1 MRLVSACL
9 PIIFLVSPGCSIGD
23 GATGRASSASPLAT
37 EDDLLEFLTLELEQA
52 RRRISSVVYE
62 YEFETVRYVSL
73 WGRVESSGGGAVK
86 QKGEKRSTVFRRT
99 TSIDGK
105 TGREVVAKSVLNE
118 EYFAGQPYQHN
129 IPVRY
134 ERRAADLSLER
145 FDLRRQLL
153 GGFDFLQYGFGSGHE
168 TLREARANQ
177 DRSFRWE
184 VEETL
189 SPTGSPLFVVKR
201 FTPLVADPDTPT
213 IEWVIDPSKG
223 FLITTVLA
231 RVSDGAI
238 GLERVIGVEK
248 VGNEGIWFP
257 KEVRETA
264 YRPWVEG
271 ADNLKGDF
279 FVASDGRSIARS
291 KTFRI
296 TALAVNVPI
305 SDDEFTAEKAFGL
318 RDGSS
323 IAHMSASGEAEV
335 YYYVGGVAVPKEV
348 YDESRRPP

>member
-9 PIIFLVSPGCSIGD
+9 PIVLLVSPGCSIGD

-62 YEFETVRYVSL
+62 YEFEAIHYVSL
-73 WGRVESSGGGAVK
+73 KGRLGSSGGGAVK

-153 GGFDFLQYGFGSGHE
+153 GGFDFLRYGFGSGHE
-168 TLREARANQ
+168 TLREARAHP

-189 SPTGSPLFVVKR
+189 SSNGSPLFIVKR

-213 IEWVIDPSKG
+213 FEWVIDPSKG
-223 FLITTVLA
+223 FLITTV
-231 RVSDGAI
+231 RVRAIDGDI
-238 GLERVIGVEK
+238 GLEHVIRVEK
-248 VGNEGIWFP
+248 VGNEGVWFP
-257 KEVRETA
+257 TEVHETA
-264 YRPWVEG
+264 YEPWVRG
-271 ADNLKGDF
+271 ADKLKGDF

-296 TALAVNVPI
+296 TALEVNVPI

-348 YDESRRPP
+348 YDDSRRPP